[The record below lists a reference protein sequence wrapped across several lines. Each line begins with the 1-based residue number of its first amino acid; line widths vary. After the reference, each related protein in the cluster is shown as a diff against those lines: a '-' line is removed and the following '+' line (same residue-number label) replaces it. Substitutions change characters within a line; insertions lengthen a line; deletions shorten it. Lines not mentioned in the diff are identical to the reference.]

1 MNKSVSSNSKDHP
14 YRANGADS
22 KDPAPNASNSQ
33 RKGGGNDPAPAGDEK
48 LNQAKAERVSAA
60 SRFDLNK
67 PGPEQP
73 TRTGGDG
80 NAPIAQAVEGHN
92 QKKAE
97 YIKAS
102 QRF

>member
-1 MNKSVSSNSKDHP
+1 MNSKKQV
-14 YRANGADS
+14 RDS
-22 KDPAPNASNSQ
+22 KDPMPTANNSQ

-48 LNQAKAERVSAA
+48 LNQKKAERVSPA
-60 SRFDLNK
+60 SRFDSPK

-80 NAPIAQAVEGHN
+80 NSPVAQAMESHG

-97 YIKAS
+97 YVKAS
-102 QRF
+102 QRY